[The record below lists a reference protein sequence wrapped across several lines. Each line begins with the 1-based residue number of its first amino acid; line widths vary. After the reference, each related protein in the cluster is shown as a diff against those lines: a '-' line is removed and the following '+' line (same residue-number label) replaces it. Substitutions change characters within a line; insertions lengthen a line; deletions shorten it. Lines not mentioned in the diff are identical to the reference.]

1 MKLTSGKLL
10 RLMKPGRAYQAAELA
25 RHFDTST
32 AHVNDMLCTLVEDG
46 LVRMNSHSSRIIRFE
61 RLSFRPEPPSRP
73 TVGTG
78 VSTSASSPTSVA
90 THPVT
95 RQLHGSLC
103 GYEASLAS
111 VRSLAMLTR
120 HAH

>member
-10 RLMKPGRAYQAAELA
+10 RLMKPGRAYQAGELA
-25 RHFDTST
+25 RRFDTST

-61 RLSFRPEPPSRP
+61 RLTFWPEPPSRP

-78 VSTSASSPTSVA
+78 ISTSATSVA
-90 THPVT
+90 TQPVT
-95 RQLHGSLC
+95 RQLHGSLR
-103 GYEASLAS
+103 GYDASLAS

>member
-10 RLMKPGRAYQAAELA
+10 QLMKPGRAYQAHELA
-25 RHFDTST
+25 KRSDTST
-32 AHVNDMLCTLVEDG
+32 AQVKDMLCTLVEDG

-61 RLSFRPEPPSRP
+61 RLSVLPEPPSRP
-73 TVGTG
+73 IVGTG
-78 VSTSASSPTSVA
+78 ISTSVA
-90 THPVT
+90 TQPVT
-95 RQLHGSLC
+95 RQLHGSLR